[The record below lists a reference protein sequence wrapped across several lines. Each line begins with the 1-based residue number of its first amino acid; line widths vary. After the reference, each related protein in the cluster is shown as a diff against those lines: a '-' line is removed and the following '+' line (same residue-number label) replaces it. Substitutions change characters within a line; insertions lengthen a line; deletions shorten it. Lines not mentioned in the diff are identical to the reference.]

1 MIKEAFSY
9 KGKYVLFIVDSIPN
23 NIRVY
28 RIDNPTEVEGVERKL
43 VVPTYIWRAFPY
55 GES

>member
-1 MIKEAFSY
+1 LIKEAFSY